1 MRSFIFGALSR
12 YGNISYGKPYRK
24 SQSAINIRLISI
36 SSQPHISHTCMSPHG
51 NASCGGAEDPEATQV
66 GDLGVDAR
74 EAGGAHGA

>member
-1 MRSFIFGALSR
+1 MSADEVSFLGGLSIR
-12 YGNISYGKPYRK
+12 YIVFVRFNETT
-24 SQSAINIRLISI
+24 AWINIRLISI
-36 SSQPHISHTCMSPHG
+36 ISQPHISHMSPHG